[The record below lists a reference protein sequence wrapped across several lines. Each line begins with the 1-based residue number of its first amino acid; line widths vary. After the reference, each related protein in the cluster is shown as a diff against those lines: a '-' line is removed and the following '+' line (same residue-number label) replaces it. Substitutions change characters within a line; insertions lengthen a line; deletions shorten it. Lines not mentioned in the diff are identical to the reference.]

1 MGAGN
6 ELFTSNVFIFEDISV
21 FCSTLKQLLQI
32 KTMTY
37 IFDLMWMD
45 EFHSFEKICI
55 DSYLSPDLLIIV
67 SGGKL

>member
-1 MGAGN
+1 MGVGN

-45 EFHSFEKICI
+45 EFHSFEKTA
-55 DSYLSPDLLIIV
+55 
-67 SGGKL
+67 